1 MSPDTTHYELL
12 GVATDASKDDI
23 RAAYQEKL
31 ADVRDH
37 RANEEASKRPS
48 DTVIQAARDEEA
60 HLRAAWQVLSDPV
73 QRQRYDD
80 QVGITA
86 TSDNGDAGPDDEEP
100 GDDDPDADA
109 STPARRDRAAR
120 GGQSL
125 VTAEGLEIP
134 SVGRRTT
141 AAAIDVVTMTVGYLV
156 IVVPVIFALGNTP
169 TATTV
174 ALGLALLF
182 IGLYLIIPTYRGGQT
197 LGKRYTHIMVV
208 DRATG
213 NLPTSGQIVRRYS
226 IPIVALIL
234 LGLTGPLIAV
244 IFAASFLMNRDQV
257 SLADRFAKTAVV
269 IARYRPTRPR

>member
-1 MSPDTTHYELL
+1 VSPDPTHYELL
-12 GVATDASKDDI
+12 GVATDAHKDDI
-23 RAAYQEKL
+23 RAAYQDKL

-80 QVGITA
+80 QVGVA
-86 TSDNGDAGPDDEEP
+86 PGSDA
-100 GDDDPDADA
+100 GDDDRDDDEPDEDDTDTD
-109 STPARRDRAAR
+109 TPATRDRPPR
-120 GGQSL
+120 GAQSL

-141 AAAIDVVTMTVGYLV
+141 AAVIDVVTMTVGYLV
-156 IVVPVIFALGNTP
+156 IVVPAVLLISDSA
-169 TATTV
+169 TAQTV

-182 IGLYLIIPTYRGGQT
+182 IVLYLILPTYRGGQT

-213 NLPTSGQIVRRYS
+213 DLPTSGQIMRRYS
-226 IPIVALIL
+226 IPVVALIL
-234 LGLTGPLIAV
+234 LGPTGPLIAG